1 MSWFKKVF
9 SWQNSQE
16 TKVLYQKTEDRKSN
30 QTDDKQEE
38 EGEKIT
44 ESIFKIDET
53 QSSQSSQSS
62 KSSWWS
68 SWSSLSSQLAVKKEN
83 LAMTRIMMMRNGGNH
98 FVALQIKKKKRNQWK
113 YQLKQQLIKTIIKK
127 MIIKK
132 MTMTK
137 TMTKEKL
144 NFL

>member
-113 YQLKQQLIKTIIKK
+113 YQLKQQLIKTIIEK

-137 TMTKEKL
+137 TKMKEKL